1 MMYLYHEMGLPW
13 CLSGKESACQGRRCK
28 RHRFDPWV
36 GKIPQRRKWHPTP
49 VFLPEKFHG
58 QKSPSGY
65 SPWGHKES
73 DMTATED
80 NTMKQYTG
88 IKKEQ
93 IFKKFKKEKKEQ
105 IVAYKDFCTVLL
117 NE

>member
-1 MMYLYHEMGLPW
+1 
-13 CLSGKESACQGRRCK
+13 
-28 RHRFDPWV
+28 
-36 GKIPQRRKWHPTP
+36 
-49 VFLPEKFHG
+49 
-58 QKSPSGY
+58 
-65 SPWGHKES
+65 
-73 DMTATED
+73 MTATED